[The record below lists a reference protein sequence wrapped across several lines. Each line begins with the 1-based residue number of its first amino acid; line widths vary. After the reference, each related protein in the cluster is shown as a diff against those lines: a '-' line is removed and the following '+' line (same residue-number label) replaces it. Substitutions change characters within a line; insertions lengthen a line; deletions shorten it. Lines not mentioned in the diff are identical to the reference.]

1 MASTKLS
8 IRVQTALEQSDIHC
22 SPDGISGYARKTGPS
37 LLRLQIVFSPLFS
50 HRIFFARLIR
60 FDSKRFALCNSARRL
75 ALSPRP
81 ARLIKY
87 VSILI
92 PDPGPFGETFR
103 DASVRAIVV
112 ALLLNNPLGGCVES
126 VVTLDTHRL
135 VFFLVAIRSPF
146 RSACTHDQ
154 AQQTGFLWDLCVLGG
169 KGSSRGSNCLG
180 AGVYA
185 RRSLRLSCTPLN
197 PQATNPGRIRARC
210 DRI

>member
-1 MASTKLS
+1 MGSTKLS
-8 IRVQTALEQSDIHC
+8 IRAQTALEQSDIHC
-22 SPDGISGYARKTGPS
+22 SPGGISGYARKTERS
-37 LLRLQIVFSPLFS
+37 VAATNRCQAAFFSPAD
-50 HRIFFARLIR
+50 FFDRLIW
-60 FDSKRFALCNSARRL
+60 FDSKRFALCNSARRV

-135 VFFLVAIRSPF
+135 VFFLVAIRSPYPKF
-146 RSACTHDQ
+146 MHT
-154 AQQTGFLWDLCVLGG
+154 
-169 KGSSRGSNCLG
+169 
-180 AGVYA
+180 
-185 RRSLRLSCTPLN
+185 
-197 PQATNPGRIRARC
+197 
-210 DRI
+210 